1 MNSLAQKMKPIKQIK
16 WRDGAPA
23 PVKLVAYSALYL
35 NDPVYVAGHGTK
47 IHTAYR
53 IYIFDPVKDS
63 WVSSIKTPCCSFA
76 MVTIHDKLITVGG
89 TMRVKWVRRIKCTN
103 KVLVLNETSYQW
115 QDFSQMNTPRSG
127 ATAVSHKDILIVAGG
142 ICYQLSKIFS
152 STEVLDTTTGQW
164 FFCGDLPQPHV
175 CLQSVVVDD
184 TLYLLGG
191 INQDGSSPQVFTAPL
206 DSLLRNRQLNWRPIA
221 DTIWCFSSV
230 VNVRE
235 QTLVIGGRR
244 NKIDPLHTSN
254 IYRLNKVTGA
264 WEVTSQLPN
273 ARGAP
278 AVVTVSDDTIVII
291 GGTKMRHGKSRQADL
306 TNTVWI
312 GTVE

>member
-23 PVKLVAYSALYL
+23 PVKLVSYSALYL
-35 NDPVYVAGHGTK
+35 NGLVYVAGHGTK

-53 IYIFDPVKDS
+53 IYIFNPVKDS
-63 WVSSIKTPCCSFA
+63 WVSIKTPCCSFD
-76 MVTIHDKLITVGG
+76 MVTMHDKLITIGG
-89 TMRVKWVRRIKCTN
+89 TSRVKWFRRIKSTN
-103 KVLVLNETSYQW
+103 KVLVLNESSYQW

-127 ATAVSHKDILIVAGG
+127 ATAVSHQNMLIVTGG
-142 ICYQLSKIFS
+142 VCYQISKILC

-164 FFCGDLPQPHV
+164 FFCGDLPQPHL
-175 CLQSVVVDD
+175 CLQSVVVDN

-191 INQDGSSPQVFTAPL
+191 VNQDGSSPHVFTAPL
-206 DSLLRNRQLNWRPIA
+206 DSLSCDHQLNWRPIT

-230 VNVRE
+230 VNVRD
-235 QTLVIGGRR
+235 QILVIGGRR

-273 ARGAP
+273 VRGAP
-278 AVVTVSDDTIVII
+278 AAVTVSNDTIVII
-291 GGTKMRHGKSRQADL
+291 GGTKMRHGKPLRADL